1 MGAYAARREEKAL
14 PWLCTGEV
22 TDPEI
27 LADAAFPSVFLGWIC
42 GGGLGRCGGV
52 AVATSSRDEVPGC
65 RAVIVRDH
73 GRTVNRKLALE
84 AAVRG
89 FVPTAVSA

>member
-14 PWLCTGEV
+14 PRLCTGEV
-22 TDPEI
+22 TDAEI
-27 LADAAFPSVFLGWIC
+27 LAGAAFPSVFLGRIC

-52 AVATSSRDEVPGC
+52 AVATSSRGEVPGC
-65 RAVIVRDH
+65 RAVIVRGH
-73 GRTVNRKLALE
+73 GRTGHRRRALE